1 MVDFGMGLL
10 LSVAERFV
18 LLFTSNLGKSLI
30 KGVQTGVCIR
40 VGQHLNR
47 LTLGPQSLLT
57 ARVWHAYL
65 LVCLID

>member
-30 KGVQTGVCIR
+30 
-40 VGQHLNR
+40 
-47 LTLGPQSLLT
+47 
-57 ARVWHAYL
+57 
-65 LVCLID
+65 